1 MLVAFVSVLAG
12 KESGARNKLRYNLL
26 GRDSLQVD
34 GNWRGLQL
42 PYITTVDLTFN
53 DCDEV
58 TLLDYDSFVQDS
70 AHEQRGDKLFE
81 SSGFGLRPVRTE
93 SPQAGSSYN
102 NRSLFA
108 YSVPGTPFPKSG
120 NFVRYSEGGDNYSRF
135 DSFSMHDSLFSP
147 PRETFA
153 RFDSINNS

>member
-1 MLVAFVSVLAG
+1 MGAVFGTTDDADSVWG
-12 KESGARNKLRYNLL
+12 
-26 GRDSLQVD
+26 
-34 GNWRGLQL
+34 
-42 PYITTVDLTFN
+42 FN
-53 DCDEV
+53 PSCK
-58 TLLDYDSFVQDS
+58 DS

-93 SPQAGSSYN
+93 SPQAGSGYN

-108 YSVPGTPFPKSG
+108 YSVPGTPFSKSG
-120 NFVRYSEGGDNYSRF
+120 NFARYSEGGDNYSRF

-153 RFDSINNS
+153 RFDYINCS